1 MQGKCYCCKEKWAW
15 YNLMLPFSG
24 RWFIFSSIEILGQGR
39 IMRKYIVLLIVGL
52 AVAASGG
59 WLFTNGSGRIE
70 SEDREVEPFSELKIK
85 SETYVTRA
93 DFEVF
98 ITQENTFSLVVEADD
113 NILPMIQSEV
123 SEGMLTIWND
133 EWFRSSNNVRIYVSS
148 PHWRVIVIDGFAVL
162 KTQTPLD
169 TDGMHL
175 TINGN
180 GRVDMDI
187 ETEEMDVDINGRG
200 NIELGGAA
208 RTFSVEINGQ
218 ADIDAL
224 SFVAQ
229 EAEIE
234 INGIGDVSLEV
245 VKKLDVEINGFGNV
259 KYIGAPDVSP
269 EINGSGE
276 IERLDK

>member
-1 MQGKCYCCKEKWAW
+1 MKK
-15 YNLMLPFSG
+15 
-24 RWFIFSSIEILGQGR
+24 IT
-39 IMRKYIVLLIVGL
+39 VLIALCV
-52 AVAASGG
+52 VVTTYSG

-70 SEDREVEPFSELKIK
+70 SETREVEPFSELKIK
-85 SETYVTRA
+85 GETYVTRA

-98 ITQENTFSLVVEADD
+98 ITQEDTFSLVIEADD
-113 NILPMIQSEV
+113 NILPMIESEV
-123 SEGMLTIWND
+123 REGMLTIWND
-133 EWFRSSNNVRIYVSS
+133 EWFRSSNNVRIYISS
-148 PHWRVIVIDGFAVL
+148 PHWRVIVVDGFAVL
-162 KTQTPLD
+162 NTQTPLD
-169 TDGMHL
+169 TDAMKL

-180 GRVDMDI
+180 GRVDI
-187 ETEEMDVDINGRG
+187 NVQAEEMDIDINGRG

-208 RTFSVEINGQ
+208 EAFSVEINGQ

-245 VKKLDVEINGFGNV
+245 AKNLDIEINGFGNV
-259 KYIGAPDVSP
+259 KYIGDPDLSQ